1 MVSRLSDLLFIP
13 RIKNLYIYI
22 YTYDDDET
30 IVTIET
36 TILGRFISI
45 TVFVRGC
52 NKHRERYSTP

>member
-1 MVSRLSDLLFIP
+1 MVSRLSDLPFIP

-22 YTYDDDET
+22 CMYDDET

-45 TVFVRGC
+45 TVFVSAC